1 MVDFKF
7 IYQFGDFYL
16 DPKSQAFYFQSQEIK
31 LEPRIFDVLHLMVQ
45 KPREVITKDEFFE
58 SVWQGKVVSDWALSR
73 AIKVLRKTLQEY
85 DENETV
91 KTLYGKGYLFSYEV
105 KVLEPE
111 VYKELVTSTPNN
123 GVETIE
129 QAIIHHGV
137 STPAQRP
144 DASKNIAS
152 QATAKKVNTEE
163 GRLKY
168 QTLLALI
175 LLSLLVIFL
184 LLRSN
189 DEHPTKDKAGIKSIV
204 VLPITNI
211 SGSEEY
217 EYLASGLTDVVIG
230 QLAKE
235 KSLKVISK
243 TSASY
248 YKNKNMTSKAI
259 AEELNVET
267 VLEGSIFP
275 NKDKINLS
283 FRLIDGKSEKLI
295 WSVDDQEPIQ
305 EVYTLFKGT
314 AEKLARRI
322 VANSISG
329 SQSGLIQEKTNSET
343 YELYLR
349 ANFILNSRKA
359 KNLQKAEAFLLLAI
373 EKDPYFAEAYARL
386 ATVYIVMSSY
396 TTGKRIDWFNLAKEY
411 TDDALALDSNL
422 SIAWSNLGLIELG
435 FNYNLQEAERAFR
448 KAISINPNNVDAK
461 RYLAELLAISSN
473 YNQALEILEDTWQK
487 DSMNPLLIAVWGS
500 TLMMDKQYDK
510 ALEKFQLAI
519 SFGGQMIWVNRDIAY
534 AYQWRGEE
542 ELSLKHR
549 YIEMKNIGYFDKGD
563 QEFITATKQNGL
575 LGFWQWRLPLLLEKW
590 HAGKLHGCY
599 IAEAY
604 AGVRDFQKML
614 QWFNTGLEQK
624 SEICFQLVKRSPEFH
639 YFKMEPEFKS
649 LLSKFDITI

>member
-1 MVDFKF
+1 
-7 IYQFGDFYL
+7 
-16 DPKSQAFYFQSQEIK
+16 
-31 LEPRIFDVLHLMVQ
+31 
-45 KPREVITKDEFFE
+45 
-58 SVWQGKVVSDWALSR
+58 
-73 AIKVLRKTLQEY
+73 
-85 DENETV
+85 
-91 KTLYGKGYLFSYEV
+91 
-105 KVLEPE
+105 
-111 VYKELVTSTPNN
+111 
-123 GVETIE
+123 
-129 QAIIHHGV
+129 
-137 STPAQRP
+137 
-144 DASKNIAS
+144 
-152 QATAKKVNTEE
+152 
-163 GRLKY
+163 
-168 QTLLALI
+168 
-175 LLSLLVIFL
+175 
-184 LLRSN
+184 
-189 DEHPTKDKAGIKSIV
+189 
-204 VLPITNI
+204 
-211 SGSEEY
+211 
-217 EYLASGLTDVVIG
+217 
-230 QLAKE
+230 
-235 KSLKVISK
+235 
-243 TSASY
+243 
-248 YKNKNMTSKAI
+248 
-259 AEELNVET
+259 
-267 VLEGSIFP
+267 
-275 NKDKINLS
+275 
-283 FRLIDGKSEKLI
+283 
-295 WSVDDQEPIQ
+295 
-305 EVYTLFKGT
+305 
-314 AEKLARRI
+314 
-322 VANSISG
+322 
-329 SQSGLIQEKTNSET
+329 
-343 YELYLR
+343 
-349 ANFILNSRKA
+349 
-359 KNLQKAEAFLLLAI
+359 
-373 EKDPYFAEAYARL
+373 L

-435 FNYNLQEAERAFR
+435 FNYNLQEAEKAFR

-549 YIEMKNIGYFDKGD
+549 YIEMKNIGYFDNGD